1 MEDCLIEELIRD
13 ARACKASDIHI
24 SEGMP
29 VWYRVQ
35 GSLRNGNLQPGD
47 EEKRAMLLGMM
58 NERQKRQFEA
68 GKDADFAW
76 QTADG
81 SRQRVNVFR
90 QQRKLAAT
98 IRLLNSRIPTLQELK
113 LPNVLYDLAQQPRGL
128 ILVTGPTGSG
138 KSTTLAAMM
147 EHLNQTADRHIITIE
162 DPIEYV
168 YESKKSLVHQREVG
182 EDVESFA
189 AALRSALRE
198 DPDVIL
204 VGEMRDYETI
214 SAALLAAET
223 GHLVL
228 STLHTTGAAQTV

>member
-128 ILVTGPTGSG
+128 ILVTGP
-138 KSTTLAAMM
+138 
-147 EHLNQTADRHIITIE
+147 
-162 DPIEYV
+162 
-168 YESKKSLVHQREVG
+168 
-182 EDVESFA
+182 
-189 AALRSALRE
+189 
-198 DPDVIL
+198 IL
-204 VGEMRDYETI
+204 WNFPWLTKRRF
-214 SAALLAAET
+214 
-223 GHLVL
+223 
-228 STLHTTGAAQTV
+228 